1 MGFSK
6 QEWNSSTG
14 MGCHALLQGIFPT
27 QGSNLGLLHCRQ
39 ILLLSEPPGT
49 PLEPFFILKRELK
62 TVFFKGTQSST
73 VLLYSSAPINDFTKW
88 NQENL
93 GFTKWTH
100 GWEKA
105 VVVVWMWQSPPLAFF
120 LEVFFFFLMWTTF
133 EVFIGSVTILLLFYI
148 SGFFWLQGVWFWHLQ
163 WSVSSFLIFNHS
175 LDWSFC
181 DVGTM
186 I

>member
-1 MGFSK
+1 MIPWTVAPQAPLFMGFSK

-39 ILLLSEPPGT
+39 ILLLSEPPGK

-120 LEVFFFFLMWTTF
+120 LEVFFFFFDVNHLWSLYWICYNIASILYF
-133 EVFIGSVTILLLFYI
+133 RVFLAARCVILAFAMI
-148 SGFFWLQGVWFWHLQ
+148 CVFF
-163 WSVSSFLIFNHS
+163 FN
-175 LDWSFC
+175 F
-181 DVGTM
+181 
-186 I
+186 